1 MYVIIT
7 ISDKQKKGDFMLL
20 TKENLE
26 KLSKKIMDGMHN
38 KFSAGVPQYEYNFS
52 VNEVRLIQKLIDDAH
67 TKLCNN

>member
-1 MYVIIT
+1 
-7 ISDKQKKGDFMLL
+7 MLL